1 MSYGPVPSRRCLLSQ
16 LPRHELR
23 DKVRFLGCITSYS
36 TTTGTLTLEHS
47 YPQDSHVKV
56 HLDVKL
62 LLQSLN
68 CEQTDVGQ
76 WLHVIGYVTSVQ
88 KPSRKAPGPSCW
100 SVGVQALVLWK
111 AEELDLA
118 AYEASF

>member
-1 MSYGPVPSRRCLLSQ
+1 MSYGPVPSRRCLLSH
-16 LPRHELR
+16 LPQHEVR
-23 DKVRFLGCITSYS
+23 DKVRFLGCVTSYS
-36 TTTGTLTLEHS
+36 TASGTLILEHP

-62 LLQSLN
+62 LLQSLDH
-68 CEQTDVGQ
+68 EQTDIGQ
-76 WLHVIGYVTSVQ
+76 WVHVIGYITLVPR
-88 KPSRKAPGPSCW
+88 PSSKAPTVDCGR
-100 SVGVQALVLWK
+100 VHVQALVLWQ